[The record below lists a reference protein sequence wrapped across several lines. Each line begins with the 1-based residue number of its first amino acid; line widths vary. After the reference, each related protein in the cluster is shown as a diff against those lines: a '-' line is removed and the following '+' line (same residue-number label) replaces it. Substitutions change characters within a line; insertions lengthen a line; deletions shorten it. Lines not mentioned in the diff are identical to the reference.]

1 MGFISRLMFR
11 LLCVHQFKQKIH
23 FLPDGTAVEIS
34 ACLICTKSKVRVVFN
49 KDIVKELCRHCEG
62 TTKRIVEC
70 HLPHRADLVLKCE
83 KCQGRGF
90 NLVARQNG
98 NH

>member
-1 MGFISRLMFR
+1 
-11 LLCVHQFKQKIH
+11 
-23 FLPDGTAVEIS
+23 
-34 ACLICTKSKVRVVFN
+34 VFN